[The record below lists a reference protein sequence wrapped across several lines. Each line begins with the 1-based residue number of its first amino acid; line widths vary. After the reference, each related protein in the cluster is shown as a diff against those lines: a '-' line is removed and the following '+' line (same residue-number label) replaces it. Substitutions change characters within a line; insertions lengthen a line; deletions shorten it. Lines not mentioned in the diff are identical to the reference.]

1 MQNIGFVKLHRKIR
15 DNPIFWKPYYLVVF
29 IHIMLDVEFQ
39 DCKKPLRGDLI
50 DLRAGEGLFFQ
61 KEIAD
66 KFNISIGTVSNIL
79 KKLNSENIIEIKTNC
94 KYTII
99 GLVNWEL
106 YQGTLETTI
115 ENEMKTE

>member
-1 MQNIGFVKLHRKIR
+1 MQNIGFVQMHRKIR
-15 DNPIFWKPYYLVVF
+15 DNPIFWKPNYLAVF
-29 IHIMLDVEFQ
+29 TFILLDVEFQ

-66 KFNISIGTVSNIL
+66 KFGIAIGTVANII
-79 KKLNSENIIEIKTNC
+79 KKLISESIIETYTNN
-94 KYTII
+94 KYTIVR
-99 GLVNWEL
+99 LVNWEI

-115 ENEMKTE
+115 ENDLKTT